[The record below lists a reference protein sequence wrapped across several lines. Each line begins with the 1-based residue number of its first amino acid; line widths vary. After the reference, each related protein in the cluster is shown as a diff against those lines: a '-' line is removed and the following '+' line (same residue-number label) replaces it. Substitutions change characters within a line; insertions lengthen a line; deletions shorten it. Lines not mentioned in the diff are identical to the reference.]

1 MLLKKGF
8 FLKCKASF
16 FIRKVRRKF
25 FTIFI
30 KIKIILYKKNN
41 NLYLKIK
48 FKKYLIFFIQNKN
61 YVKLTGISV
70 NYYNTL

>member
-1 MLLKKGF
+1 MKLIINKKI
-8 FLKCKASF
+8 
-16 FIRKVRRKF
+16 IRKVRRKF

>member
-1 MLLKKGF
+1 MF
-8 FLKCKASF
+8 FNLYSQK
-16 FIRKVRRKF
+16 ILV
-25 FTIFI
+25 I

>member
-1 MLLKKGF
+1 MCKLIYKYFKKCLF
-8 FLKCKASF
+8 YFKY
-16 FIRKVRRKF
+16 
-25 FTIFI
+25 I